1 MTRLN
6 QARLNLSV
14 AIPIEEYSSVES
26 STESSNASC
35 QESEPIDAAST
46 SHEAEDATPV
56 HSENEFLVPCD
67 RAGEYSE
74 RLSTKESSV
83 SVWDSSGESSASG
96 YGEAKMCAEMPHSP
110 EYNEGHGSPP
120 KKDPDKALSCESDP
134 NRGGEAPKHVRMPSL
149 PTISEF
155 NDGYA
160 EPPTKDPDKALYMN
174 KRPGDGLAR
183 EYESEETL
191 GAECLREVEF
201 QGDTFA
207 VENPDGIYVVCD
219 DMIPFFEVK
228 HESKVT
234 PEAES
239 IRDAKLHSD
248 ILTLEMPEGTYI
260 ICDDEIALF
269 EVNGESEPSRKS
281 KVARVLDSAQEDS
294 EHEHKEPRPPGLN
307 DELNCCF
314 LMSHS
319 KFRGKTFMLE
329 TPEGIYVIHGGLVI
343 LFEVAQAAER
353 EIQFRPS
360 LAQDGT
366 EFKAKSE
373 PKSLS
378 LSDELNS
385 MPISV
390 TLTRELNR
398 EQDYDLIDKDANI
411 HDVFDAMNGPTS
423 RNLVSAGPGNG
434 APQPPKTPRSPDLVD
449 DGYECRP
456 EKDPDK
462 VSNMNKRPGNGPAR
476 EQESEETPE
485 VKCLRGV
492 ESQGDTHILAMPEGI
507 FSFQA

>member
-1 MTRLN
+1 MR
-6 QARLNLSV
+6 
-14 AIPIEEYSSVES
+14 
-26 STESSNASC
+26 
-35 QESEPIDAAST
+35 
-46 SHEAEDATPV
+46 AERRHFT
-56 HSENEFLVPCD
+56 
-67 RAGEYSE
+67 
-74 RLSTKESSV
+74 
-83 SVWDSSGESSASG
+83 
-96 YGEAKMCAEMPHSP
+96 P
-110 EYNEGHGSPP
+110 EYNEGSGSPP

-191 GAECLREVEF
+191 EAECSREIEF

-219 DMIPFFEVK
+219 DMIAFFEVK

-234 PEAES
+234 PKAER

-281 KVARVLDSAQEDS
+281 NIARVLDSAKRTVS
-294 EHEHKEPRPPGLN
+294 V
-307 DELNCCF
+307 
-314 LMSHS
+314 
-319 KFRGKTFMLE
+319 LE
-329 TPEGIYVIHGGLVI
+329 TPEGTYVIHGGLVI
-343 LFEVAQAAER
+343 LFEVAQDAER

>member
-1 MTRLN
+1 
-6 QARLNLSV
+6 
-14 AIPIEEYSSVES
+14 
-26 STESSNASC
+26 
-35 QESEPIDAAST
+35 
-46 SHEAEDATPV
+46 
-56 HSENEFLVPCD
+56 
-67 RAGEYSE
+67 
-74 RLSTKESSV
+74 
-83 SVWDSSGESSASG
+83 
-96 YGEAKMCAEMPHSP
+96 MCAEMPHSP

-191 GAECLREVEF
+191 EAECSREIEF

-219 DMIPFFEVK
+219 DMIAFFEVK

-269 EVNGESEPSRKS
+269 EVKGESEPSRKS
-281 KVARVLDSAQEDS
+281 NIARVLDSAQEDS

-307 DELNCCF
+307 DELNCCSTLCTEF
-314 LMSHS
+314 CREVS
-319 KFRGKTFMLE
+319 MLE
-329 TPEGIYVIHGGLVI
+329 TPEGTYVIHGGLVI
-343 LFEVAQAAER
+343 LFEVAQDAER

-360 LAQDGT
+360 LAQDGA
-366 EFKAKSE
+366 EFKPSH
-373 PKSLS
+373 STL
-378 LSDELNS
+378 
-385 MPISV
+385 ISV
-390 TLTRELNR
+390 TLTHELNGQR
-398 EQDYDLIDKDANI
+398 DCDLVDKDAII
-411 HDVFDAMNGPTS
+411 HDVVDAIKGPTS

-462 VSNMNKRPGNGPAR
+462 VSNMNKCPGNGPAR
-476 EQESEETPE
+476 GQESEETPE

>member
-1 MTRLN
+1 M
-6 QARLNLSV
+6 
-14 AIPIEEYSSVES
+14 
-26 STESSNASC
+26 
-35 QESEPIDAAST
+35 
-46 SHEAEDATPV
+46 
-56 HSENEFLVPCD
+56 
-67 RAGEYSE
+67 RADM
-74 RLSTKESSV
+74 RHFT
-83 SVWDSSGESSASG
+83 
-96 YGEAKMCAEMPHSP
+96 P
-110 EYNEGHGSPP
+110 EYNEGSGSPP
-120 KKDPDKALSCESDP
+120 KKDPDKALRCESDS
-134 NRGGEAPKHVRMPSL
+134 NRGGETPKHVRTPS
-149 PTISEF
+149 TASES
-155 NDGYA
+155 NDGYV
-160 EPPTKDPDKALYMN
+160 EPPTKDPDKDANTIEYSGN
-174 KRPGDGLAR
+174 GLVR
-183 EYESEETL
+183 
-191 GAECLREVEF
+191 R
-201 QGDTFA
+201 
-207 VENPDGIYVVCD
+207 
-219 DMIPFFEVK
+219 

-234 PEAES
+234 PEAKY
-239 IRDAKLHSD
+239 IRDAKLHSG
-248 ILTLEMPEGTYI
+248 TLEMPEGTYV

-281 KVARVLDSAQEDS
+281 NIARVLDSAKRTVS
-294 EHEHKEPRPPGLN
+294 V
-307 DELNCCF
+307 
-314 LMSHS
+314 
-319 KFRGKTFMLE
+319 LE

-378 LSDELNS
+378 LSDELSS